1 MARPNGAVQID
12 FTVAAPGTVQPW
24 TDAWQGGLYFD
35 PMLSRVNADLGLRS
49 VNDNDHTIGAG
60 QGHCDASLALALAGT
75 CRPVLTAACNQPN
88 GPGLQQHQPG

>member
-35 PMLSRVNADLGLRS
+35 PML
-49 VNDNDHTIGAG
+49 
-60 QGHCDASLALALAGT
+60 ALALART
-75 CRPVLTAACNQPN
+75 YRPVLTAACNQPN
-88 GPGLQQHQPG
+88 RPGLQQHQAG